1 MPFPRASGILLHPTS
16 LPSRFGIGD
25 LGPEAYHFIDFLA
38 HTRQQLWQVLPLGP
52 TGHGNSP
59 YLCYSSMA
67 GNPLLIS
74 LEVLCDR
81 SLLYPDELHDLEH
94 FSPHQVDFDQVIPIK
109 MRLLERAAS
118 RFHETASDEDKDAL
132 VQFSEECH
140 FWVDEFAFFMA
151 LKNAHGG
158 AGWTEWP
165 SAIARREPE
174 AMAEW
179 REKLSSDIFC
189 QKFLQFEF
197 HRQWQSLRQYA
208 RDRQIQII
216 GDIPIYV
223 AHDSADVWAFPHNF
237 MLDHDTLAP
246 ALMAGVPPDYFS
258 ETGQLWG
265 NPTYNWEE
273 LKNRDFHWWIQRIN
287 ALLGYV
293 DIIRVD
299 HFRGLQAYWGVPAGE
314 DTAMN
319 GQWIEAPGTELFET
333 VRQKFGTL
341 PIMAEDLGV
350 ITPEVEA
357 LRDEFEFPGMKILHF
372 AFGGGSDNPYLPFN
386 YVPNSVV
393 YTGTH
398 DNDTTIGW
406 FDKMPDHERNRL
418 MEYLGCLS
426 PEGIHWTMIRL
437 ALMSVANQAIVPLQD
452 ILGYGSDC
460 RMNTPGKSDGN
471 WGWRYQAEAL
481 TDEMRDRLR
490 WLTELSNRT
499 PTEG

>member
-16 LPSRFGIGD
+16 LPGRFGIGD
-25 LGPEAYHFIDFLA
+25 LGPEAYRFVDFLA
-38 HTRQQLWQVLPLGP
+38 STRQQLWQVLPLGP

-59 YLCYSSMA
+59 YLCYSAMA

-74 LEVLCDR
+74 LEELCNR
-81 SLLYPDELHDLEH
+81 SLLHSDELHELEH
-94 FSPHQVDFDQVIPIK
+94 LSPHQIDFDRVIPIK
-109 MRLLERAAS
+109 TELLKRAAS
-118 RFHETASDEDKDAL
+118 RFDEMASDEDRAAL
-132 VQFSEECH
+132 AQFSEECH

-158 AGWTEWP
+158 ASWTEWP
-165 SAIARREPE
+165 SDIARREPE
-174 AMAEW
+174 AMAAW
-179 REKLSSDIFC
+179 REKLASDIFC
-189 QKFLQFEF
+189 HKFLQFEF
-197 HRQWQSLRQYA
+197 HRQWQALRQYA

-223 AHDSADVWAFPHNF
+223 AHDSVDVWAYPENF
-237 MLDHDTLAP
+237 MLDEETLAP
-246 ALMAGVPPDYFS
+246 AQMAGVPPDYFS

-265 NPTYNWEE
+265 NPTYNWEA
-273 LKNRDFHWWIQRIN
+273 LKKSGFNWWIQRIN

-299 HFRGLQAYWGVPAGE
+299 HFRGLQAFWSVPAGE
-314 DTAMN
+314 TTAIN
-319 GQWIEAPGTELFET
+319 GEWVEALGTELFEA
-333 VRQKFGTL
+333 VRQTFGKL
-341 PIMAEDLGV
+341 PVMAEDLGM

-398 DNDTTIGW
+398 DNDTTLGW
-406 FDKMPDHERNRL
+406 FEKMPDQERERL
-418 MEYLGCLS
+418 FQYIGCIS

-437 ALMSVANQAIVPLQD
+437 ALMSVSNQAIVPLQD
-452 ILGYGSDC
+452 VLGYGSDC
-460 RMNTPGKSDGN
+460 RMNTPGQGDGN
-471 WGWRYQAEAL
+471 WAWRYHADAI

-490 WLTELSNRT
+490 MLTEMSDRA
-499 PTEG
+499 PRE